1 MKLKTIW
8 MVFTALGLAAV
19 ASAQLTINVDTSAQ
33 QYYLSGSAT
42 GAVGGDAE
50 DGYRIFWDN
59 GQPYNGGFPAFL
71 AQTAFIATDNTT
83 TGFTMFIHGNGNVNG
98 VLRFSSGNDVTL
110 TGDSTVRFDYSGWES
125 SVITELES
133 KAALGETVATTAG
146 SSQFTLTFATA
157 AIPEP
162 TTYAALLGGAA
173 LVIALV
179 RRYRRDRPSTTKAT
193 CLRC

>member
-8 MVFTALGLAAV
+8 AVFTALGLAAV

-33 QYYLSGSAT
+33 HYYLSGSAT

-71 AQTAFIATDNTT
+71 AQTAFIATGNTMA
-83 TGFTMFIHGNGNVNG
+83 GFTMFIHDSGNVNG
-98 VLRFSSGNDVTL
+98 VLNFNSGNDVTL
-110 TGDSTVRFDYSGWES
+110 TGNSTLRFDYSGWAS

-133 KAALGETVATTAG
+133 KAALGETVATTSGA
-146 SSQFTLTFATA
+146 SQFTLTFATA

-162 TTYAALLGGAA
+162 TTYAAFLGGTA
-173 LVIALV
+173 LVSALV
-179 RRYRRDRPSTTKAT
+179 RRRRDRPSTPKAT
-193 CLRC
+193 A